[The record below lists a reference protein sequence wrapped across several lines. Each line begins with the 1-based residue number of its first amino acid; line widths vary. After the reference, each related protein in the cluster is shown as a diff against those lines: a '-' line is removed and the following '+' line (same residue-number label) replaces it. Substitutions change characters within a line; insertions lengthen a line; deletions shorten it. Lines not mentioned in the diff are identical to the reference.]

1 MFTGIIEEIG
11 IVKKIIS
18 SGDGYNIT
26 ITSNKVIEDSKIGDS
41 ISINGACQTVVKM
54 GSDYFTVFM
63 SKITG
68 QLTTLGKFKVNQKVN
83 LERAMQTGDR
93 FGGHF
98 VQGHIDGMGKIKSI
112 NSDASGIEYVIN
124 TSSDILEYI
133 VERGSIAID
142 GISLTVVSL
151 KEDGFVIYIIP
162 ETIKS
167 TILKDIKIGDNIN
180 IETDIIAKYIE
191 KMVLK
196 RSNVEKKSN
205 DKDENL
211 KKILL
216 EEGYF

>member
-1 MFTGIIEEIG
+1 MFTGIVEEIG
-11 IVKKIIS
+11 KVKKIVP
-18 SGDGYNIT
+18 SGDGYSIT
-26 ITSNKVIEDSKIGDS
+26 INSNTVIEDSKIGDS
-41 ISINGACQTVVKM
+41 ISINGACQTVTDI
-54 GSDYFTVFM
+54 GTDYFTVFM

-68 QLTTLGKFKVNQKVN
+68 KLTTLGKFKSNQEVN

-98 VQGHIDGMGKIKSI
+98 VQGHVDGMGIIKSI
-112 NSDASGIEYVIN
+112 NSDASGIEFTIN

-133 VERGSIAID
+133 VERGSISID

-151 KEDGFVIYIIP
+151 KDDEFKIYIIP
-162 ETIKS
+162 ETIKV
-167 TILKDIKIGDNIN
+167 TILKDLKTGDNVN

-196 RSNVEKKSN
+196 RSNVNKSNN